1 MQSDDGAATV
11 ALMDMQGRRR
21 IVIEVKTE
29 GSSSLTFQDAN
40 GKALNQLLP
49 FRSLVASQRNRM

>member
-1 MQSDDGAATV
+1 MQSDDGAATI
-11 ALMDMQGRRR
+11 ALMDVQGRRR